1 MTTGGWIAMIVSVS
15 GVLLLNAWCLLRIF
29 KTR

>member
-1 MTTGGWIAMIVSVS
+1 MTTGGWIAMLVSVS
-15 GVLLLNAWCLLRIF
+15 AVVLLNAWCLWRIF